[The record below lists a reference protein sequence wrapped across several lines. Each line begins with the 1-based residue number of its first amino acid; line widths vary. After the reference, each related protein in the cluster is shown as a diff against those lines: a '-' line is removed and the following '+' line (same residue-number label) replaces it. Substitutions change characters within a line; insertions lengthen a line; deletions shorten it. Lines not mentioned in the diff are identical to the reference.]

1 MVEVLEN
8 GKVVLG
14 KDDITLGRPQKARK
28 RVWAR
33 VLTEPVDTTK
43 TNGFA
48 FSGTWLKVRGDP
60 AFIDDIVTPPCFIVA
75 TTADGSAKHPRTGIS
90 LFKVEKDGTITE
102 LFHGGFDD
110 KAESA
115 ASIKAIAEIVNPFFE
130 QKKKEE
136 TKAKEE
142 KPGMDGWLM
151 VAIGVGLYDKAG
163 VAEAM
168 LRFMTKVEAAGKKWD
183 FLEDVKDG
191 KVYFDMGTIQVH
203 ETARVADEFIEALG
217 EMGVIPAIPEN
228 PNRGEE
234 NAKD

>member
-1 MVEVLEN
+1 MVEVLGN
-8 GKVVLG
+8 GKVVLE

-90 LFKVEKDGTITE
+90 LFKVEKETITE

-136 TKAKEE
+136 T
-142 KPGMDGWLM
+142 GMDGWLM

-168 LRFMTKVEAAGKKWD
+168 LRFMTKVEAAGKKRD

-191 KVYFDMGTIQVH
+191 KVYFDMETIQVH